1 MIKFNVRKVLDSHH
15 CQQRAHVTGYFNEDT
30 KSIITPEAIECSD
43 VESRLDPLALSVLLD
58 SNAELMQCRC
68 SPGLLVLRFKI
79 LQLFGSP

>member
-1 MIKFNVRKVLDSHH
+1 MAKLNIRKVLHSHH
-15 CQQRAHVTGYFNEDT
+15 YQQHARVAGYFNEDAQ
-30 KSIITPEAIECSD
+30 SIITPEAVACGD
-43 VESRLDPLALSVLLD
+43 VEYILDPLALSVLLD